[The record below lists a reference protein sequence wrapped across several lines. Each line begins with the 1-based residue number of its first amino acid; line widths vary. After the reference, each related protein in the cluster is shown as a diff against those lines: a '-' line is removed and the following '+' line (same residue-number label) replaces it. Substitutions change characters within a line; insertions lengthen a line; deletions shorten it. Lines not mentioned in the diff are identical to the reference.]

1 MKMNKEYVA
10 PQFSVMFIQP
20 SDVVTT
26 SPAEFDLKDNWKN
39 DPFVLISSLR

>member
-10 PQFSVMFIQP
+10 PQFSVMFIQS

-26 SPAEFDLKDNWKN
+26 SPNNFDENDNWKN
-39 DPFVLISSLR
+39 DPFV